1 MRADIIGW
9 VALAVLI
16 WAVACVVIVWATHRW
31 KKHVHNGERGE

>member
-16 WAVACVVIVWATHRW
+16 WAAACFVIVWATHRW
-31 KKHVHNGERGE
+31 VNWVHDRESGE

>member
-16 WAVACVVIVWATHRW
+16 WAAVCVVIVWATHRW
-31 KKHVHNGERGE
+31 VKWVHDRERGE

>member
-16 WAVACVVIVWATHRW
+16 WSAFVGLLLWATHRW

>member
-16 WAVACVVIVWATHRW
+16 WCAFVGLFMLVTHRVE
-31 KKHVHNGERGE
+31 KRVHDRERGE